1 MTKYEELLRE
11 TERQSI
17 NVLEIGLG
25 TKKKC
30 GKCVTTNDGDYIVI
44 NSNISESEKYEILSE
59 ELGHFFTSYGDITNL
74 SDIGNIKQEK
84 RARRWSY
91 ETTVGIMQLID
102 AFKKGIRTKYDLA
115 DYLNVT
121 ERYLE
126 YAIQYY
132 KRKYGL
138 YFVVDNYVICFEPSL
153 QIVELFD
160 TF

>member
-17 NVLEIGLG
+17 NILEIDLG

-59 ELGHFFTSYGDITNL
+59 ELGHFFTSYGDISNL